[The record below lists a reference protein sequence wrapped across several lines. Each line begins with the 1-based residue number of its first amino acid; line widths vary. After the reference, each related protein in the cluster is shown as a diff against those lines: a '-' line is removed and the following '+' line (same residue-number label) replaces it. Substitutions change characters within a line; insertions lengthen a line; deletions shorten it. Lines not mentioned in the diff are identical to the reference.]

1 MTRKLGWILL
11 AAALAVPSSASAQ
24 AQGGAS
30 GATAVVSS
38 EDQARAQQHFQ
49 RAKELYSAGSYRD
62 AITELESARIL
73 DPRAKELVFNL
84 GIVHEKLAKFD
95 EAIGFFQKYLE
106 MEGLTSAERAKAES
120 IIKRIEGAKR
130 EVPEPN
136 GTVTPPPPGPGE
148 GLTGPVTNER
158 PVEPEH
164 GRVDVWTIAA
174 GSVAVVGLG
183 VGAVFGINAL
193 ATRPSS
199 DFVTGRDGSY
209 AQLVKDT
216 DDAAAAAV
224 VADVGLGIGLVA
236 AVATAIL
243 YFGRTKDAPAKAGTR
258 VVPSAAPAASGAGA
272 TLMAVGTF

>member
-11 AAALAVPSSASAQ
+11 ATALAVPSIASAQ
-24 AQGGAS
+24 GTAGANV
-30 GATAVVSS
+30 VVSA

-62 AITELESARIL
+62 AITELESARTL
-73 DPRAKELVFNL
+73 DPKAKELVFNL
-84 GIVHEKLAKFD
+84 GIVHEKLARFD

-106 MEGLTSAERAKAES
+106 MEGLTAAERAKAES
-120 IIKRIEGAKR
+120 IIKRIEGAKH
-130 EVPEPN
+130 EVPKVD
-136 GTVTPPPPGPGE
+136 GGGVTPPPPGPGE
-148 GLTGPVTNER
+148 TLGGPVTNEK
-158 PVEPEH
+158 PPEPER

-183 VGAVFGINAL
+183 VGTVFGINAL
-193 ATRPSS
+193 ATRPTR

-209 AQLVKDT
+209 AQVVKDT
-216 DDAAAAAV
+216 DDAHSAAV

-243 YFGRTKDAPAKAGTR
+243 YFGRTKDAPPTTGTR

-272 TLMAVGTF
+272 TFMAVGTF